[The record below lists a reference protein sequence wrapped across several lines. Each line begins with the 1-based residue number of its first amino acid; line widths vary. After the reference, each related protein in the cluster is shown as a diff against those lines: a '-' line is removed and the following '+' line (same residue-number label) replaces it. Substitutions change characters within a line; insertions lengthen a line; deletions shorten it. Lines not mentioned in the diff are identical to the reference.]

1 MKHGCAGGEVEQHAL
16 RRLHIGGLIGA
27 AEDRGAHGRLD
38 ESRTTHLATEIAV
51 PTRTC
56 LVTVSRAVL
65 LSAIHRRRC
74 AVRQGCWSQRCYQLL
89 MLPAEKLPSL
99 SRRVRA

>member
-1 MKHGCAGGEVEQHAL
+1 MAVPAGEVEQHAL

-27 AEDRGAHGRLD
+27 AEHRGTHGRLD

-56 LVTVSRAVL
+56 LPSENSVLAAFIDVAAEWRSCGHDVEGGRYKRLRA
-65 LSAIHRRRC
+65 
-74 AVRQGCWSQRCYQLL
+74 
-89 MLPAEKLPSL
+89 PATNNTDSSTGL
-99 SRRVRA
+99 